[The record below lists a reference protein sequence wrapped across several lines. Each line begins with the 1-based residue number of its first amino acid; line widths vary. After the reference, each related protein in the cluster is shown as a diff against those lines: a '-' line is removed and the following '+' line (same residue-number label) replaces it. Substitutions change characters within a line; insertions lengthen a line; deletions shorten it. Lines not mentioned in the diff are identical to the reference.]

1 VPTPQKDL
9 SMKAEL
15 PSNEAARIEALR
27 NYRILDTLPE
37 DSYDDIALL
46 ASEICGTPM
55 DIVIQS
61 DCIWVVTNTEAILG
75 LLK

>member
-1 VPTPQKDL
+1 
-9 SMKAEL
+9 MKAKL
-15 PSNEAARIEALR
+15 PANEAARIEALR

-37 DSYDDIALL
+37 DAYDDIALL

-55 DIVIQS
+55 DVDTQS
-61 DCIWVVTNTEAILG
+61 DCIWVVTNTEATLG

>member
-1 VPTPQKDL
+1 MQ
-9 SMKAEL
+9 AEL
-15 PSNEAARIEALR
+15 PVNEAARLEALL

-37 DSYDDIALL
+37 DAYDDIALL

-55 DIVIQS
+55 DVNIQS

>member
-1 VPTPQKDL
+1 
-9 SMKAEL
+9 MKAEL
-15 PSNEAARIEALR
+15 PANEAARIKALR

-37 DSYDDIALL
+37 DAHDDIALL

-55 DIVIQS
+55 DADIQS

>member
-1 VPTPQKDL
+1 
-9 SMKAEL
+9 MKAEL
-15 PSNEAARIEALR
+15 PANEAARIEALR

-37 DSYDDIALL
+37 DAYDDITLL

-55 DIVIQS
+55 DVDTQS
-61 DCIWVVTNTEAILG
+61 DCIWVVTNTEATLG